1 MASIL
6 NLQPD
11 PMIVTA
17 KDFKLTPS
25 ITEYATQKFG
35 ALARLSRQPITDI
48 KVMLDV
54 DHNQRHGMVC
64 RVEGSAVWRGRTYKA
79 GEKASEMHEAI
90 DICVEKLER
99 QLRDAKER
107 FISKRAGHHGLG

>member
-1 MASIL
+1 
-6 NLQPD
+6 
-11 PMIVTA
+11 MIVTA

-25 ITEYATQKFG
+25 ITEYANQKFG
-35 ALARLSRQPITDI
+35 ALERLSRQPITDI

-54 DHNQRHGMVC
+54 DHNQRHGNVC

-79 GEKASEMHEAI
+79 GEKATEMHEAI

-107 FISKRAGHHGLG
+107 LISKRAGHHGLT

>member
-1 MASIL
+1 MASIR
-6 NLQPD
+6 NLLPS
-11 PMIVTA
+11 PMVITA

-25 ITEYATQKFG
+25 IHEYATQKFG
-35 ALARLSRQPITDI
+35 SLVRLSRQPVTDL

-54 DHNQRHGMVC
+54 DHHKRHGDIC
-64 RVEGSAVWRGRTYKA
+64 RVEASAVWRGRTFKA
-79 GEKASEMHEAI
+79 GEKATEMHEAI

-107 FISKRAGHHGLG
+107 FISKRAGHHGLA